1 MDTDILSGSLKSVTV
16 PDLLTF
22 ISMIRK
28 TGTLS
33 LVSSDRVR
41 KIFWEKGDMIFA
53 GSSEPEESLGAF
65 LIRHGKITQ
74 EQNMKAG
81 LHVKPGMRQGKVLVK
96 MGALTPKE
104 LWWAVKSQVLE
115 IIYGTFSLMDGLF
128 TFRETDEPNDEK
140 ITLSTTTTNII
151 MEGIRRLDEWPRI
164 RELIPSD
171 RLILYQA
178 PPETRDKS
186 VNFLEGEKA
195 ILGLIDGNRDVREI
209 IYESEFEEFET
220 LRILMSLIMAKY
232 VLMPQAQKAKSPEE
246 VEDSSALEE
255 LVVNYNRVFSRIF
268 ETLSGHLDTGMI
280 RNISEGAMSVAKNGA
295 LDGVSFDDQGCLN
308 PKVLFANVADLPNHE
323 RFLALDSIL
332 SALLS
337 SILFESSKHLGSEEK
352 SAIYRMAGERL
363 NPAGSS

>member
-65 LIRHGKITQ
+65 LVRHGKITQ
-74 EQNMKAG
+74 EQNMKAS

-178 PPETRDKS
+178 PPETRDTS

-220 LRILMSLIMAKY
+220 LRILMALIMAKY
-232 VLMPQAQKAKSPEE
+232 VLMPQAPKVESPEE
-246 VEDSSALEE
+246 VEDSSVLEE

-268 ETLSGHLDTGMI
+268 ETLADHLDAGKT
-280 RNISEGAMSVAKNGA
+280 REISAGALSATKNGA
-295 LDGVSFDDQGCLN
+295 LDGVSFDEQGCLD
-308 PKVLFANVADLPNHE
+308 PKILQANVADLPNHE
-323 RFLALDSIL
+323 RYKALDSVL

-352 SAIYRMAGERL
+352 STIYRMAGERL